1 MFVQIEDNY
10 LKMNRGDTYTFPLII
25 NEGTKLCF
33 KQYQLRQFDK
43 IYVGIME
50 PNQSFEN
57 AIIRK
62 VITITSPTNKYGH
75 PLVKL
80 TPQDTEYL
88 LTGKYF
94 IEIKLVQQEDNE
106 SIVTTILPLK
116 EFFINGTNK
125 SIEDLNSNLEHPI
138 YVYNKSVNKVKQ
150 ESEWEYI
157 KDLSEENPCE
167 GELEWGSI

>member
-10 LKMNRGDTYTFPLII
+10 LKMNRGDTYQFPLVI

-43 IYVGIME
+43 IYIGIME

-57 AIIRK
+57 ALIRK
-62 VITITSPTNKYGH
+62 VLTITSPCNEYGH
-75 PLVKL
+75 PIVTLEPK
-80 TPQDTEYL
+80 DTEYV

-94 IEIKLVQQEDNE
+94 IEIKLVQKDMGKD
-106 SIVTTILPLK
+106 IVTTILPMR

-125 SIEDLNSNLEHPI
+125 EVINNT
-138 YVYNKSVNKVKQ
+138 YNINKGLIVKDKNA
-150 ESEWEYI
+150 EWEQ
-157 KDLSEENPCE
+157 LENAPTPPE
-167 GELEWGSI
+167 PVIQEYEWISI

>member
-10 LKMNRGDTYTFPLII
+10 LKMNRGDSYTLPIII

-57 AIIRK
+57 ALIRK
-62 VITITSPTNKYGH
+62 VLSITSPTNKYGH
-75 PLVKL
+75 PLFQL
-80 TPQDTEYL
+80 SPQDTEYV

-94 IEIKLVQQEDNE
+94 IEIKLVQTSGEQQT
-106 SIVTTILPLK
+106 VTTILPLR

-125 SIEDLNSNLEHPI
+125 EVDTNTVVDYTYINKADQTTDWEPLQNSQPGGDTE
-138 YVYNKSVNKVKQ
+138 Y
-150 ESEWEYI
+150 EWI
-157 KDLSEENPCE
+157 PL
-167 GELEWGSI
+167 G

>member
-10 LKMNRGDTYTFPLII
+10 LKMNRGDSYFFPLII

-57 AIIRK
+57 ALIRK
-62 VITITSPTNKYGH
+62 VITITSPCNEYGH
-75 PLVKL
+75 PLVILEPK
-80 TPQDTEYL
+80 DTEYV

-94 IEIKLVQQEDNE
+94 IEAKLVQKEGNNN
-106 SIVTTILPLK
+106 IVTTILPLK
-116 EFFINGTNK
+116 EFFINGTDKQIDDNTYETNV
-125 SIEDLNSNLEHPI
+125 SLT
-138 YVYNKSVNKVKQ
+138 KVDKNA
-150 ESEWEYI
+150 EWEQLQTPVTPPIQSQEY
-157 KDLSEENPCE
+157 
-167 GELEWGSI
+167 EWISI

>member
-10 LKMNRGDTYTFPLII
+10 LKMNRGDSYTLPIII

-57 AIIRK
+57 ALIRK
-62 VITITSPTNKYGH
+62 VLSITSPTNKYGH
-75 PLVKL
+75 PVFQLN
-80 TPQDTEYL
+80 PQDTEYI

-94 IEIKLVQQEDNE
+94 IEIKLVQTSGEQQT
-106 SIVTTILPLK
+106 VTTILPLR

-125 SIEDLNSNLEHPI
+125 EVDANTVVDYTYI
-138 YVYNKSVNKVKQ
+138 NKSDSTTDWEPLQNPQ
-150 ESEWEYI
+150 PGGDTDYEWI
-157 KDLSEENPCE
+157 PL
-167 GELEWGSI
+167 G